1 MKRIILLGI
10 AMLISGA
17 ANAVPI
23 TTLFGTGLDAA
34 GTPLAGGAADPHY
47 TITEVGSAQAVVR
60 TNNAGTYF
68 PNDANSQWI
77 WQQANGQ
84 PVNVTRT
91 FRTTFDLTGLD
102 HATAVIN
109 GAWGTDNQGLDI
121 LINGVSTGIDLLGVI
136 VANFSSLH
144 AFSINSGL
152 VAGVNT
158 LDFIIEDNGGQ
169 SAFRAEL
176 SGSADSLAV
185 PEPMTV
191 FLLGIGL
198 AGLGFAGRRVR

>member
-1 MKRIILLGI
+1 MIRVLLLSV
-10 AMLISGA
+10 AMLISCA

-23 TTLFGTGLDAA
+23 STLFSTGLDAA
-34 GTPLAGGAADPHY
+34 GNPLPGAAADPHY
-47 TITEVGSAQAVVR
+47 SILELGLAPAVVR

-84 PVNVTRT
+84 PINVLRT

-102 HATAVIN
+102 PTTAVIN
-109 GAWGTDNQGLDI
+109 GDWGTDNQGFDI
-121 LINGVSTGIDLLGVI
+121 LINGTSTGNQLLGVI

-144 AFSINSGL
+144 PFTINSGF

-158 LDFIIEDNGGQ
+158 LDFIIQDNGVQ

-176 SGSADSLAV
+176 TGTADSLSV
-185 PEPMTV
+185 PEPTTLL
-191 FLLGIGL
+191 LLGLGL
-198 AGLGFAGRRVR
+198 AGLGFTGRRMR